1 MVNQVLLELSLAKIS
16 VGTWFNR
23 WSFYFYFVNLLW
35 KKYTPSSHKISI
47 LSRCQNAVCSLP
59 KTENFQIPLLL
70 LVGVIIGDLFLQYFY
85 AHRIYDKSPLFGF
98 GDNAS
103 GCCAQSVLFPKQKL
117 SNSLVA
123 AGWVVPS
130 VPVVQMHFQ
139 DGRSLHWQVGIHNL
153 RVWVS
158 KN

>member
-47 LSRCQNAVCSLP
+47 LSRCHNAVCSLP

-70 LVGVIIGDLFLQYFY
+70 LVGVIIGDLFFTIFLCTS
-85 AHRIYDKSPLFGF
+85 HLWHKSLVWFWWQCQWLLCSKCSLPKTETFKFPCCCWVG
-98 GDNAS
+98 GAISAS
-103 GCCAQSVLFPKQKL
+103 GADAFSRWQEPALTSWDPQS
-117 SNSLVA
+117 
-123 AGWVVPS
+123 
-130 VPVVQMHFQ
+130 
-139 DGRSLHWQVGIHNL
+139 
-153 RVWVS
+153 
-158 KN
+158 

>member
-23 WSFYFYFVNLLW
+23 WSFYFYFVTPFW
-35 KKYTPSSHKISI
+35 QKYAPSAHKISM
-47 LSRCQNAVCSLP
+47 LDLGHSTVCSLS
-59 KTENFQIPLLL
+59 KGNFQIPLLPFY
-70 LVGVIIGDLFLQYFY
+70 DLC
-85 AHRIYDKSPLFGF
+85 PLFGF

-130 VPVVQMHFQ
+130 VPVGQMHFQ

-158 KN
+158 KNKLKFQNFKM